1 MVTETLVGGAITVG
15 IGVAA
20 WAINLGSLVSKLEA
34 YREEDVRRLDEIKD
48 GVEDIRSA
56 LLGRRK

>member
-1 MVTETLVGGAITVG
+1 MVTETLVGGAITAG
-15 IGVAA
+15 IGIAA
-20 WAINLGSLVSKLEA
+20 WAINLGSRVSKLEA

-56 LLGRRK
+56 LLGKRK